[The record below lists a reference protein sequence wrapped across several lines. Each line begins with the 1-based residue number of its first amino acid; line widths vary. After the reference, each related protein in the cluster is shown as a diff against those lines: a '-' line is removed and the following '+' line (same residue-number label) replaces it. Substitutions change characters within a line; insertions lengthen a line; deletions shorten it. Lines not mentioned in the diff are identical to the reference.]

1 MEHGPGLIEEQ
12 AEYISRHQL
21 PSGAIPWYE
30 DGVTDPWDHVE
41 CAIALDLTGRFD
53 QAVRAY
59 EWLAGKQNAD
69 GSWYSTYLDDEP
81 EDLTRDPNYSSYVA
95 KGAWYHYG
103 LTGDRDFL
111 RRMWP
116 AVEKGVGFALSL
128 QQPTGEVY
136 CVCDPGGQA
145 WPGAILGS
153 SCCIWQS
160 LLSAVKIADTLKED
174 SQPWREAGHR
184 LLRALREHPE
194 LFDKFGE
201 NKQGFATNWY
211 YPVLTGVVEG
221 EAARR
226 LILGQWDTYVVEMWG
241 CKCVSSAPWVTV
253 AETTE
258 LIMTLCRMGQ
268 IDRARQLTE
277 WMLRLKDGS
286 GGFQTGI
293 KLPEMIIWPEE
304 KNTWTSAGVIMAA
317 MAYAKVEAAHAR

>member
-1 MEHGPGLIEEQ
+1 MESGPGLIEEQ

-41 CAIALDLTGRFD
+41 CAIALGLTGRFD

-59 EWLAGKQNAD
+59 DWLVERQNAD

-81 EDLTRDPNYSSYVA
+81 EDLTRDPNYSSYIA

-116 AVEKGVGFALSL
+116 VVQKGVNFALSL
-128 QQPTGEVY
+128 QQSTGEVY
-136 CVCDPGGQA
+136 CVCDADGRA

-160 LLSAVKIADTLKED
+160 LQSAVKIAGTLGED
-174 SQPWREAGHR
+174 GRQWNDSGRK
-184 LLRALREHPE
+184 LLAALREHPE

-211 YPVLTGVVEG
+211 YPVLTGVIDG
-221 EAARR
+221 EEARR
-226 LILGQWDTYVVEMWG
+226 LILDKWDTYVVEMWG
-241 CKCVSSAPWVTV
+241 CRCVNSAPWVTV

-258 LIMTLCRMGQ
+258 LTMTLCRMGEV
-268 IDRARQLTE
+268 DRARLLME

-286 GGFQTGI
+286 GGFHTGI

-317 MAYAKVEAAHAR
+317 MAYAKTEAAHAR